1 MRGSLAGVF
10 HSFLAA
16 LQLFHQAEVVVQPPG
31 CVTDDDVRGV
41 VVHGLRH
48 RGCDDLLRL
57 HSLTEFSNRGRRPV
71 GPFRKLL
78 HGSSSK
84 RVARSKKD
92 VQSRLSELMGQLAH
106 RSRLPAPVHTNDQ
119 DHGGPGIAQLQR
131 GIAAPGVQ
139 YVLDGLLQGAA
150 DVVSRLELSIHDAAA
165 NAVHDFE
172 CGFRAEV
179 GCNQQVLELL
189 QRVIGLVQIPEGEQL
204 IQHPEALPR
213 LARSFEYSVCVRNSL
228 FLQHT
233 DGLLKRPGA
242 AFCG

>member
-1 MRGSLAGVF
+1 MLLSPQH
-10 HSFLAA
+10 HSA
-16 LQLFHQAEVVVQPPG
+16 
-31 CVTDDDVRGV
+31 
-41 VVHGLRH
+41 
-48 RGCDDLLRL
+48 
-57 HSLTEFSNRGRRPV
+57 
-71 GPFRKLL
+71 
-78 HGSSSK
+78 
-84 RVARSKKD
+84 
-92 VQSRLSELMGQLAH
+92 QLA
-106 RSRLPAPVHTNDQ
+106 
-119 DHGGPGIAQLQR
+119 PGIAQLQR

-179 GCNQQVLELL
+179 GCLEGSKGRVLLAANHHRAAASAERLQAGQQLRGQYNQQVLELL
-189 QRVIGLVQIPEGEQL
+189 QRVIGLVQIPKGEQL
-204 IQHPEALPR
+204 IQHLSSWSRVECQSPLGAYCADATSEQLTRELCAHPEALPR
-213 LARSFEYSVCVRNSL
+213 LARPFEHSVCVRNSL